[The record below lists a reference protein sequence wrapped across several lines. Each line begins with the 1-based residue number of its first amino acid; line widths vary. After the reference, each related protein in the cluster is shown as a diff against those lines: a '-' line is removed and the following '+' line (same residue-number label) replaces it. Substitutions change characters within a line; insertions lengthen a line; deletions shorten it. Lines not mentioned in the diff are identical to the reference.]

1 MLPFL
6 PSYAPP
12 LLSLPLSLLFQRLR
26 LLSPLPTL
34 PTSLLFTLLPC
45 ILLFL
50 FSTYS
55 HISFLITLLMLR
67 ISKRP
72 VAVTANIACGKSTF
86 VKGYLTSS
94 TSLIDLD
101 GIAHKILLPP
111 TSSSSFLYTK
121 FSSYTSIIST
131 FGSSILN
138 SDKTINRTTLGSII
152 FSNPSKRRLLNKLTH
167 PNIRYIMLFK
177 IILNTFKGKIVLV
190 DIPLLYE
197 SKLGFMFS
205 LIYVINLK
213 PDEQLK
219 RLINRNPE
227 LSEKECKQRIESQ
240 MNLDFKLR
248 KADKVVDNNGPE
260 YVMRE
265 WAKVEVERVKGR
277 EMIGWEIIWGGL
289 GLLKFLGFI

>member
-1 MLPFL
+1 
-6 PSYAPP
+6 
-12 LLSLPLSLLFQRLR
+12 
-26 LLSPLPTL
+26 
-34 PTSLLFTLLPC
+34 
-45 ILLFL
+45 
-50 FSTYS
+50 
-55 HISFLITLLMLR
+55 
-67 ISKRP
+67 
-72 VAVTANIACGKSTF
+72 
-86 VKGYLTSS
+86 
-94 TSLIDLD
+94 
-101 GIAHKILLPP
+101 
-111 TSSSSFLYTK
+111 
-121 FSSYTSIIST
+121 
-131 FGSSILN
+131 
-138 SDKTINRTTLGSII
+138 
-152 FSNPSKRRLLNKLTH
+152 
-167 PNIRYIMLFK
+167 MLFE

-219 RLINRNPE
+219 RLLNRNPE

-260 YVMRE
+260 NVMRE